1 MVIAIFY
8 LGLAIPPNAD
18 PVPSTTNSTHSNIS
32 SPTTP
37 GFKST
42 TTTTTT
48 TTTIITT
55 TTSTY
60 STTTTTTTAS
70 TTTATTYRHSK

>member
-1 MVIAIFY
+1 LVIAIFY

-48 TTTIITT
+48 TIIT